1 MKPYGPEAGAA
12 HPPDGH
18 AMSPFAVKLFDPLAN
33 GTENDAPVPDGAVDA
48 NGLDPVTKQRPYL
61 WPSS

>member
-1 MKPYGPEAGAA
+1 M
-12 HPPDGH
+12 
-18 AMSPFAVKLFDPLAN
+18 LASVVVRDASI
-33 GTENDAPVPDGAVDA
+33 ENDAPVPDGAVDA